1 MAGRRLPYSVDPT
14 SPQTPGR
21 SMLTVWP
28 AIAYRSVPQMIG
40 QTVSHYRILE
50 EIGIGGMG
58 VVYRAEDTALGR
70 YVALKFLPESIVGD
84 RQAVERFKREAR
96 AAAALNHPNI
106 CSIHDIGEY
115 EGQPF
120 IVMELLRG
128 QTLREKLARGPLPPD
143 RPVSVGMQLADALDA
158 AHAEGIIHRD
168 IKPANIF
175 VTDRQQIKI
184 LDFGLAKWI
193 QNDDTQLE
201 TDDETAVGEK
211 SSVDLTAVGTTVG
224 TIAYMAPE
232 QVLGRTLDARADL
245 FSLGVVLYETATGR
259 PTFAGVNRA
268 ATFDAILHVQ
278 PTLAIQLSPDIGS
291 HLNDVISELLE
302 KSPALRFQTAANLHA
317 SLARAKRQ
325 PGTSGVRKPR
335 RSVAVLSFVD
345 MSSRQDQEY
354 FCDGLAEELIGS
366 LARLN
371 GLSVASRTSTFAFKG
386 KDADIR
392 KIGGQ
397 LNVESVLEGSVRKVG
412 DRLRVTAQLVNVADG
427 YNLWSEKYEREVG
440 DVFAIYDEIAQAI
453 VDKLQVTLGD
463 TTETPIVRR
472 YTDNPDAY
480 NAYLKGRYFWNRRS
494 RGLLR
499 KAIQYFEQAA
509 RLDPSFALAHTGLAD
524 SYTVLG
530 IYSALP
536 PEEARAKAE
545 TAVMKALAVDAD
557 LVEARTSRAL
567 IKQYFN
573 WDWEGA
579 ERDFRRTIELDPTY
593 ALARSYYSV
602 LLVYLNRPEEARR
615 QADAGIQLDPLSV
628 MVNSLAAISFYY
640 MGDYGRALA
649 DCDTALELEPDCLI
663 ALWVR
668 GSSLSE
674 LGKHDPAVA
683 SLEKAVEIS
692 EGGRFFIAVLGVTY
706 ALAGRKEEAAEI
718 LDDLIEKAKN
728 DFVDPFLVCLLY
740 EGLGNRELAFEHLME
755 AYRQRSSV
763 LCQLMAIPH
772 LSGMR
777 SDPRYL
783 DLAQRVGLVKCS
795 RSSTAGSG
803 SKSAGAGSAGPTLSP
818 RP

>member
-1 MAGRRLPYSVDPT
+1 
-14 SPQTPGR
+14 
-21 SMLTVWP
+21 
-28 AIAYRSVPQMIG
+28 MIG

-58 VVYRAEDTALGR
+58 VVYRAEDIALGR

-120 IVMELLRG
+120 IVMELLQG

-143 RPVSVGMQLADALDA
+143 RTVSVGMQLADALDA

-184 LDFGLAKWI
+184 LDFGLAKWV

-201 TDDETAVGEK
+201 IDDETAVGEK

-259 PTFAGVNRA
+259 PAFAGVNRA

-278 PTLAIQLSPDIGS
+278 PTPAIELSPDIGS

-325 PGTSGVRKPR
+325 PGIFGVQTSSSGVRKPR

-371 GLSVASRTSTFAFKG
+371 GLSVASRTLTFAFKG

-412 DRLRVTAQLVNVADG
+412 DRLRVTAQLVDVADG

-494 RGLLR
+494 RGLLK
-499 KAIQYFEQAA
+499 KAIRYFEQAA

-524 SYTVLG
+524 SYAVLG

-567 IKQYFN
+567 IKQYFD

-615 QADAGIQLDPLSV
+615 QADAGIQLDPLAV
-628 MVNSLAAISFYY
+628 MVNSLAAIAFYY
-640 MGDYGRALA
+640 MGDYDRALA

-692 EGGRFFIAVLGVTY
+692 EGGRFFIAVLGLTY

-718 LDDLIEKAKN
+718 LDDLIEKAKS
-728 DFVDPFLVCLLY
+728 DFVDPLLICLLH
-740 EGLGNRELAFEHLME
+740 EGLGNREMAFEHLME

-772 LSGMR
+772 LRSMR

-783 DLAQRVGLVKCS
+783 DLAQRIGLVKPS
-795 RSSTAGSG
+795 RSSTAGPG
-803 SKSAGAGSAGPTLSP
+803 SKSAGAGSLDAGPTPSP

>member
-1 MAGRRLPYSVDPT
+1 
-14 SPQTPGR
+14 
-21 SMLTVWP
+21 
-28 AIAYRSVPQMIG
+28 MIG

-50 EIGIGGMG
+50 KIGIGGMG
-58 VVYRAEDTALGR
+58 VVYRAEDIALGR

-143 RPVSVGMQLADALDA
+143 RTVSVGMQLADALDA

-175 VTDRQQIKI
+175 ITDRQQTKI
-184 LDFGLAKWI
+184 LDFGLAKWV
-193 QNDDTQLE
+193 QNDDTRPE
-201 TDDETAVGEK
+201 IDDETAVGET
-211 SSVDLTAVGTTVG
+211 SVDLTAVGATVG

-259 PTFAGVNRA
+259 PAFAGVNRA
-268 ATFDAILHVQ
+268 ATFDAILHMQ
-278 PTLAIQLSPDIGS
+278 PTPAIELSPDIGS
-291 HLNDVISELLE
+291 PLNDIISELLE

-325 PGTSGVRKPR
+325 PDTFGVQTSSSGVRKPR

-354 FCDGLAEELIGS
+354 FCDGLAEELIDS

-371 GLSVASRTSTFAFKG
+371 RLSVASRTSTFAFKG

-392 KIGGQ
+392 EIGGQ

-494 RGLLR
+494 RGLLK

-567 IKQYFN
+567 IKQYFD

-615 QADAGIQLDPLSV
+615 QADAGIQLDPLAV
-628 MVNSLAAISFYY
+628 MVNSLAAIAFYY
-640 MGDYGRALA
+640 MGDYDRALA
-649 DCDTALELEPDCLI
+649 DCNTALELEPDCLI

-692 EGGRFFIAVLGVTY
+692 EGGRFFIAVLGLTY

-718 LDDLIEKAKN
+718 LDDLIEKAKS
-728 DFVDPFLVCLLY
+728 DFVDPLLICLLH
-740 EGLGNRELAFEHLME
+740 EGLGNREMAFEHLME

-772 LSGMR
+772 LRSMR

-783 DLAQRVGLVKCS
+783 DHAQRIGLVKPS
-795 RSSTAGSG
+795 RSSTAGPG
-803 SKSAGAGSAGPTLSP
+803 SKSAGAGSLDAGPTSSP